1 MSFKLNLTAVSGFQ
15 LPSHAVVHVQ
25 GEDSGAFLQAQLMND
40 VTALAV
46 GRWQYTGWL
55 NAQGRVL
62 ALFQLAK
69 LSPEHFL
76 IILPALSPEWLI
88 DSLKRYVFRAKVRF
102 SLEQEFT
109 AQGELLTGDLGIGNE
124 HSITGDAQTGY
135 CLPLSGPQ
143 GSRRLHLLPAPA
155 ALDAQAA
162 DQWHCLDMLGGWVW
176 ITEGLQGTWTPQML
190 SLQRLSA
197 FSLKKGCY
205 PGQEIVARTHY
216 LGKSKRQLV
225 ELEGLGL
232 VDGQSLQVNG
242 VDGGKVV
249 NANQSGTFGVA
260 VLAADLD
267 PTDVLTNAFGQLAL
281 RLNT

>member
-1 MSFKLNLTAVSGFQ
+1 MSFKLNFTAVSGFQ
-15 LPSHAVVHVQ
+15 LPSHAIIHVR
-25 GEDSGAFLQAQLMND
+25 GEDSVAFLQAQLMND
-40 VTALAV
+40 VAALAV
-46 GRWQYTGWL
+46 GQWQYTGWL

-76 IILPALSPEWLI
+76 IILPALSPDWLI
-88 DSLKRYVFRAKVRF
+88 DNLKRYVFRAKVRF
-102 SLEQEFT
+102 FLEQELT
-109 AQGELLTGDLGIGNE
+109 AQGEILTGGLDTGVV
-124 HSITGDAQTGY
+124 HSIIGDTQTGY
-135 CLPLSGPQ
+135 CLSLPGPM

-155 ALDAQAA
+155 ALDPQAD
-162 DQWHCLDMLGGWVW
+162 DQWHCIDMLSGWVW
-176 ITEGLQGTWTPQML
+176 ITEDLQGTWTPQML
-190 SLQRLSA
+190 SLQRLPA

-232 VDGQSLQVNG
+232 IDGQSLQVNG

-260 VLAADLD
+260 VLSADLD
-267 PTDVLTNAFGQLAL
+267 PTDVLTNAFGRLAPHL
-281 RLNT
+281 GT

>member
-1 MSFKLNLTAVSGFQ
+1 MSFKLNLTAVSGFW
-15 LPSHAVVHVQ
+15 LPSHAIVHVQ

-40 VTALAV
+40 VTTLAV
-46 GRWQYTGWL
+46 GCWQYTGWL

-76 IILPALSPEWLI
+76 IILPALSPHGLI

-109 AQGELLTGDLGIGNE
+109 AQGEFVNGNLGTGNA

-135 CLPLSGPQ
+135 CLSLPGPQ

-155 ALDAQAA
+155 AQDAQAV

-176 ITEGLQGTWTPQML
+176 ITEDLQATWTPQML

-281 RLNT
+281 GLNT